1 MGKAKTAGKLVA
13 PMVLKSAPAITSNF
27 VRQAF
32 DRAVDGVGPLRGA
45 AEAAD
50 HRLAQ
55 HDGRVDKAIASLVE
69 SHVRLA
75 GVQGFLTNIG
85 GMVALTVTVPAN
97 ISGLAL
103 LQCHMVA
110 GIAHLRGYDLAD
122 PRVRNAVFACMLG
135 GDSVNL
141 LVKRKKL
148 PSSPMAIAT
157 APTYDPTLDDR
168 IATEVANELLARVAG
183 KRTVAAMGRKVP
195 VIGGGFGAVTD
206 GYATYQV
213 GRYAAKELRSRRR
226 TV

>member
-13 PMVLKSAPAITSNF
+13 PMVLKSAPVITSSF

-50 HRLAQ
+50 YRVAQ
-55 HDGRVDKAIASLVE
+55 HDGRIDKAIASLVE

-85 GMVALTVTVPAN
+85 GLIALTVTVPAN

-103 LQCHMVA
+103 LQCHMVG

-135 GDSVNL
+135 GDTVHH
-141 LVKRKKL
+141 LVKKKKL

-157 APTYDPTLDDR
+157 APTHDPNLDDR
-168 IATEVANELLARVAG
+168 ISAEVANELLARVAG
-183 KRTVAAMGRKVP
+183 KRTVAAMGRKIP

-206 GYATYQV
+206 GYASYQV
-213 GRYAAKELRSRRR
+213 GRYAAKELRSRRP
-226 TV
+226 

>member
-13 PMVLKSAPAITSNF
+13 PIALKAAPAITASF

-32 DRAVDGVGPLRGA
+32 ERAMDGVGPLKGA
-45 AEAAD
+45 AESAD
-50 HRLAQ
+50 LRLAQ
-55 HDGRVDKAIASLVE
+55 HDGKVDRAIASLVD
-69 SHVRLA
+69 SHVQLA
-75 GVQGFLTNIG
+75 GIQGFLTNIG
-85 GMVALTVTVPAN
+85 GLVALTVTVPAN

-103 LQCHMVA
+103 LQCHMVG
-110 GIAHLRGYDLAD
+110 GIAHLRGYDLDD

-135 GDSVNL
+135 GDTVQH
-141 LVKRKKL
+141 LVKRKKI

-157 APTYDPTLDDR
+157 APTHDPNLDDR

-195 VIGGGFGAVTD
+195 IIGGGFGAVTD

-213 GRYAAKELRSRRR
+213 GRYAAKELRSRR
-226 TV
+226 V